1 MTPPKKLTIGLGI
14 GTSVALELERL
25 DEFITAD
32 AYTDSA
38 QKKKMHSTLMALKK
52 LTIGYDLE
60 RTAERGLFVSAMRLS
75 DHGSA
80 AAF

>member
-1 MTPPKKLTIGLGI
+1 VTPPKKLTIGLGI

-38 QKKKMHSTLMALKK
+38 QKKDA
-52 LTIGYDLE
+52 
-60 RTAERGLFVSAMRLS
+60 
-75 DHGSA
+75 
-80 AAF
+80 